1 MYIFFY
7 LFTDDEA
14 RKKLRDYFQK
24 THRELTTN
32 KSGAAGS
39 KKRKCYLY
47 DRMLFSLPFLGDRS
61 TTTNV
66 APLSSDEDVLD
77 SEDSTSQASTSSCP
91 STQCM
96 DTPTPTLPDETN
108 NQDPPATRPVRS
120 DSTSQPQQSAAPRRP
135 KLFPQHRA
143 QQSQFEFEMLRAA
156 QRVGEKKVETVEI
169 DEDEHFFKSLIP
181 KIKLL
186 NTVDKMKCQAELH
199 MVVLKY
205 VEAASNST
213 VLQREPGQQATPQT
227 PVYTSITALAVL
239 HEVKIP
245 TAHKQHTR

>member
-1 MYIFFY
+1 
-7 LFTDDEA
+7 
-14 RKKLRDYFQK
+14 
-24 THRELTTN
+24 
-32 KSGAAGS
+32 
-39 KKRKCYLY
+39 
-47 DRMLFSLPFLGDRS
+47 MLFILPFLSDRS

-91 STQCM
+91 STQRM

-156 QRVGEKKVETVEI
+156 QRLGEKKVETVET

-181 KIKLL
+181 NIELL

-199 MVVLKY
+199 GCFKI
-205 VEAASNST
+205 
-213 VLQREPGQQATPQT
+213 RRGGKQQCCSSA
-227 PVYTSITALAVL
+227 
-239 HEVKIP
+239 
-245 TAHKQHTR
+245 